1 MITLYIVRAVLEEAS
16 SPTGDSAVGPLVL
29 CPDSQA
35 FLSMLDAG
43 TGAQTTSLALG
54 VGIWRLLAQITARGQ
69 EVAL

>member
-1 MITLYIVRAVLEEAS
+1 MYNVRAVLEKVNS
-16 SPTGDSAVGPLVL
+16 LTGDSAVGPLVL

-35 FLSMLDAG
+35 SLSLLDAG
-43 TGAQTTSLALG
+43 AGAQTTSLALG